1 MSEPNTEKP
10 NIEKSE
16 DKSIKDEL
24 AQATRERELR
34 ELIEGVEAEKSGSV
48 PPSNESPHDFV
59 ERRSREEFKK

>member
-10 NIEKSE
+10 NTE
-16 DKSIKDEL
+16 KSIKDEV